1 MGFFT
6 RWTSNGGHVL
16 FCFDIPL
23 ILRDRLKTLF
33 LSPSITPKLSDLYSP
48 HVLVIDEIIKLFD
61 TSVWSLRDIVRATE
75 MVKLP
80 SYATGQR
87 EVANSHLQNRL
98 RTVQHRPNFPLLHD
112 FARHTIHSSESLDV
126 AIDTMSGILGQ
137 YEWFSDTGRSYINVD
152 SVISRRTQQHLS
164 FQIQAMRSL
173 RARSKANEARLR
185 NEIDLV
191 SRREATGQ
199 LILTCT
205 RHLTPSHNMI
215 ARLWSGSVE
224 PYNMIVSQ

>member
-6 RWTSNGGHVL
+6 RWTSNDGHVL

-33 LSPSITPKLSDLYSP
+33 HSPSITPKLSDLYSP

-75 MVKLP
+75 MVKPP
-80 SYATGQR
+80 SYAR
-87 EVANSHLQNRL
+87 EAANSRLQNRL
-98 RTVQHRPNFPLLHD
+98 RTVQHGPNFPLLHD

-137 YEWFSDTGRSYINVD
+137 YEWFSDTRRSYINVD

-164 FQIQAMRSL
+164 FQLQAMRSL

-191 SRREATGQ
+191 SRREVTGQ
-199 LILTCT
+199 LILICT